1 MYVAWPDVATILASG
16 IVAALLLPKG
26 LRRLQHELDD
36 GGLWFRL
43 TAVVAAI
50 VGVSVVLGSV
60 VEHAVMFRILRL
72 VYHAGAVVLP
82 VIGVSFVWSAVR
94 ARIHGA
100 SKRVWI
106 PTGVAGAALAALLP
120 LSLWMTFVE
129 PYRLQV
135 ERVTV
140 EVPPQRVGER
150 PIRIAVLSDF
160 QTDGVG
166 DYERHVVETL
176 LSLEADLIVL
186 PGDVLQRPYGEPP
199 TSPAYEEMRA
209 LLRTLAAPA
218 GVFGVDGD
226 ADLHF
231 DALVRGTPVVPL
243 HNETRLLQ
251 VGDRKLTLA
260 GALNDY
266 TLDATKNF
274 VRQLETTPGDDD
286 IRLLLA
292 HRPAI
297 AMQAVPDGPSR
308 IDLVIAGH
316 THGGQVVLP
325 FYGPLLTLSVAPRHI
340 GAGGLHD
347 LGGRKLYVSR
357 GAGMERGEAPRMRLN
372 CPPEVTLI
380 ELVPSGQR

>member
-199 TSPAYEEMRA
+199 TSPSYEEMRA